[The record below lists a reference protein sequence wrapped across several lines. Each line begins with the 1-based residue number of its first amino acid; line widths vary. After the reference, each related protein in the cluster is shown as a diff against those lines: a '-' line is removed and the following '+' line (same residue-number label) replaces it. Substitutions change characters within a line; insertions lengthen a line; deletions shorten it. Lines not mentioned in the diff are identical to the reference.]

1 MFIHPLAEAKQTDLG
16 KQKDA
21 IFKAS
26 FEIIADKKTNAL

>member
-1 MFIHPLAEAKQTDLG
+1 MFIHPLAQTKQTDLG

-26 FEIIADKKTNAL
+26 FKIIADKKTSAL